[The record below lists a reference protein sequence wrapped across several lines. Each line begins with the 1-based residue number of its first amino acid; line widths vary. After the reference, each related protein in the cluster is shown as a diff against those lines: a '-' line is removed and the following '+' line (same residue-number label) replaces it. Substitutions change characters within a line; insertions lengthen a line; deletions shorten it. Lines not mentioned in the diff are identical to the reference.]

1 MTHLAADIRSDALTA
16 LSWLLDSTSSTASAS
31 AVSCPGGWVKTLNC
45 FMTMLGWA
53 AATESSTWTSAS
65 KASFD
70 KSGKMFPRQLLGLA
84 QFIRAGLVEDETEN
98 QIQYKGY
105 GPFGLENRH
114 MMMPSVPNAF
124 AHLNLFG
131 SPRDEEG
138 EMYVDREGRQ
148 RVFHRRFL
156 AAVEKGIEKAKKEA
170 GEAGRAGAVLG
181 KALKDGMAD
190 FDGAN

>member
-1 MTHLAADIRSDALTA
+1 
-16 LSWLLDSTSSTASAS
+16 
-31 AVSCPGGWVKTLNC
+31 
-45 FMTMLGWA
+45 MTMLGWA
-53 AATESSTWTSAS
+53 AATETSTWTSAS

-70 KSGKMFPRQLLGLA
+70 KSGKMLPRQLLVLA
-84 QFIRAGLVEDETEN
+84 QFIRAGLMEDEAEN
-98 QIQYKGY
+98 QMRFVGY

-114 MMMPSVPNAF
+114 MMMPNVPNAF

-148 RVFHRRFL
+148 RVFHHRFL
-156 AAVEKGIEKAKKEA
+156 AAVEKGVEKAKKEA

-190 FDGAN
+190 FDGAD